1 MDKKIIK
8 LAVPTDDGNTIFKK
22 MLGQAQNFNI
32 YTINKNGNFQFLE
45 TRKNPYAKT
54 LQHLKTLDVY
64 EIINDCPV
72 ILSAKIGNKGIERL
86 RERNVHLIFKQGDIR
101 QAITEVIK
109 SDDKL
114 LQLIN
119 KL

>member
-8 LAVPTDDGNTIFKK
+8 LAVPTDDGKTIFKK

-32 YTINKNGNFQFLE
+32 YTIDKNGNFQFLE

-72 ILSAKIGNKGIERL
+72 ILSAKIGRKGIERL
-86 RERNVHLIFKQGDIR
+86 KERKVQLIFRQGNIEE
-101 QAITEVIK
+101 AIHDLNFE
-109 SDDKL
+109 KL
-114 LQLIN
+114 R
-119 KL
+119 